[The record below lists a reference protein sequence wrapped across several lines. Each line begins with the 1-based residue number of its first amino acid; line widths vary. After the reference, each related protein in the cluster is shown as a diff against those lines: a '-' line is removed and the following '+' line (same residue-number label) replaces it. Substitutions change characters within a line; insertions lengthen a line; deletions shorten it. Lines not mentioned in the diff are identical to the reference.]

1 MPVNI
6 KGKSYL
12 PVAERMTL
20 LKEEIG
26 IANYSMQ
33 SEILHHDTEK
43 VIVKAVLTIYTGETS
58 QSYVGHAEE
67 HRNASN
73 INKTSALENA
83 ETSAVGRALAFAGW
97 AGDEI
102 ASADEVAAAINQ
114 QPAQQ
119 PVQQPRSRQPAQQ
132 TQQPTQQP
140 AQQPAQQQ
148 NGSGETSGPSAY
160 AGSEVDFDLYGK
172 AKDVDKKATY
182 GVLDDIKRKGQLNKG
197 LAATGEL
204 AEECNLRL
212 AQIVQQTVP
221 QQAGSNPDDD
231 LPF

>member
-6 KGKSYL
+6 HGKSYL

-33 SEILHHDTEK
+33 SEILYHDTEK
-43 VIVKAVLTIYTGETS
+43 VIVKAVLTINHGETS
-58 QSYVGHAEE
+58 QSYIGHAEE
-67 HRNASN
+67 HRNASK

-102 ASADEVAAAINQ
+102 ASADEVAAAISQ

-119 PVQQPRSRQPAQQ
+119 PTQLPRSRQPAQQ
-132 TQQPTQQP
+132 PQQP
-140 AQQPAQQQ
+140 AQQPEQPTAAPAPA
-148 NGSGETSGPSAY
+148 GPSAY
-160 AGSEVDFDLYGK
+160 AGGEVDKDLWGK
-172 AKDVDKKATY
+172 AKEADQKAAY
-182 GVLDDIKRKGQLNKG
+182 GVLNDISKKAGISKG
-197 LAATGEL
+197 LNATGEL

-212 AQIVQQTVP
+212 AQIIMPGAVP
-221 QQAGSNPDDD
+221 QQAGGDPNDDI
-231 LPF
+231 PF

>member
-1 MPVNI
+1 
-6 KGKSYL
+6 
-12 PVAERMTL
+12 MTL

-33 SEILHHDTEK
+33 SEILYHDTEK

-114 QPAQQ
+114 QP
-119 PVQQPRSRQPAQQ
+119 V
-132 TQQPTQQP
+132 QP